1 MSKIDTRYNPI
12 LHAFAFWTNQLHI
25 RICSIKFFLCSHIAD
40 KRNMGSR
47 QWTPSCFDLFGSG
60 TLPPSNV
67 NKHTAESCVGDQ
79 TCLFRDGLDLMDLP
93 GGGDDLPRVGAGLWA
108 CRHRRSSPPS
118 SSHPFSGCPA
128 RWLWP
133 RNSVSGSRSCFE
145 EGHHSRHSGHTGH
158 PHHRR
163 FRHTSPTGLNFNP
176 ILLALN
182 QGSV

>member
-1 MSKIDTRYNPI
+1 MHLPFGQINYTYAYVVSNSFFVLTSPTRETW
-12 LHAFAFWTNQLHI
+12 AVD
-25 RICSIKFFLCSHIAD
+25 S
-40 KRNMGSR
+40 G

-145 EGHHSRHSGHTGH
+145 EGHHSRHSDHMGH